1 VGAVVFLSGGVAAA
15 ADGPNPAAAPH
26 AAAPVVPDGPSGT
39 WVNGGKDA
47 CGQDITGSAATTVRA
62 QSYLP
67 LSRWSDVASSLHDR
81 LDADFFSDIYDK
93 IQRRLVFSNLLS
105 AGNSMWN
112 VAASMT
118 SSATEFCPLNDA
130 GFKADSLAASFG
142 NAVFGAKALLP
153 AIFVAAIAATL
164 WQAYRRRSVAGA
176 FRTMARPV
184 LVLSL
189 TAVMLWGASRSTDS
203 APGTG
208 SPWWLATKVNT
219 GINTVAGSLSSS
231 FADTDPPSSLIALS
245 DDGVNVSCAKM
256 LVQLHEEYA
265 ATFGPSRIR
274 QLSATVPLTV
284 SKMWEQTGLTAWARV
299 QFGQDENNSN
309 TARVFCR
316 LLESRLNNTDRGDRV
331 PGQMYLSQLAA
342 AGMPTPGG
350 AVFAGSAASDR
361 QIDQT
366 MIAWAACNW
375 NGNAFT
381 VNNQPPNDWTTF
393 GLGGESGGTDSD
405 STDMTAAG
413 TDPVTPDACQKW
425 WTASDYG
432 SSGLDD
438 SFNVEDDPLFINA
451 QASATGQYGIS
462 DFLLS
467 WHGNLTADAMVTSAT
482 YLVSSLV
489 MMIVYGGMSLGIIVA
504 KVAMMVML
512 ALLFLAALLSL
523 WISSPGRASRLT
535 QFAKYFLGLTVF
547 VFGITMLFNLINLV
561 TLFLASVGAG
571 IFGQGSFMAIV
582 WAGLS
587 PIIAVI
593 VLHMLFKHLLRVP
606 SPFKPSGALAW
617 AGAVGGIGAAA
628 AVGFDRLG
636 HRGRGLLSDVAAGAW
651 RRGRRGHTGRGPQE
665 EADAHGQ
672 RRGPSD
678 KVNLSPTGA
687 TGESPPPGNAA
698 AGRSR
703 DESDPSTET
712 GAGVPPA
719 EASGQTPAWPDADPE
734 PQPDSL
740 NGAPVSPD
748 IAGDQPAPSDMPVA
762 TPNGRTASTPAESL
776 VTPEAARV
784 ARRAATRS
792 AVAGRA
798 AAVGRAAWR
807 HKGKIA
813 LGAVVAMPVLGLPA
827 LSLVAAAQTVGAA
840 AAGAGGAAFAS
851 PVATAVTAAA
861 GLALRNRV
869 REYRK
874 SIAASTAG
882 GHEPPKVPPATSD
895 DQFPPQGEQSSRA
908 HLNGRRW
915 RDDDRG
921 SVVGVAG
928 SETIGPG
935 LSSHGG
941 QQTSAPL
948 HFSGPPSPRPRR
960 RSDDAGDTEGIDA
973 AAKAT

>member
-1 VGAVVFLSGGVAAA
+1 MLITGAVLVGAVVFLGGGVAVA
-15 ADGPNPAAAPH
+15 ADDPNPAAARH

-47 CGQDITGSAATTVRA
+47 CGQDVAGSAATTVRA

-153 AIFVAAIAATL
+153 AIFVVAIAATL

-256 LVQLHEEYA
+256 LVQLYEEYA

-316 LLESRLNNTDRGDRV
+316 LLESRLNNTDGGDRV

-405 STDMTAAG
+405 STDMTSAG

-678 KVNLSPTGA
+678 KINLGA
-687 TGESPPPGNAA
+687 TGPQEAAPADQDAA
-698 AGRSR
+698 AGRPTGASDTATEPSAGESHAEPR
-703 DESDPSTET
+703 SAIDSDPP
-712 GAGVPPA
+712 GPA
-719 EASGQTPAWPDADPE
+719 EPPIGTD
-734 PQPDSL
+734 QPD
-740 NGAPVSPD
+740 
-748 IAGDQPAPSDMPVA
+748 PSDPAV
-762 TPNGRTASTPAESL
+762 PSSNGRNATTPTAST
-776 VTPEAARV
+776 VTPDAVRA
-784 ARRAATRS
+784 ARRALI
-792 AVAGRA
+792 AGRA
-798 AAVGRAAWR
+798 SAAGRAIWR

-813 LGAVVAMPVLGLPA
+813 LGTVVAMPVLGLPA
-827 LSLVAAAQTVGAA
+827 LSVVAAAQTV
-840 AAGAGGAAFAS
+840 AGAGGAAIAS
-851 PVATAVTAAA
+851 PVATAMTAAA
-861 GLALRNRV
+861 GQALRNRV
-869 REYRK
+869 HQYRK
-874 SIAASTAG
+874 NIAATTSG
-882 GHEPPKVPPATSD
+882 GNEPPRGPPTSSTGQPPTLS
-895 DQFPPQGEQSSRA
+895 DQAAEARP
-908 HLNGRRW
+908 NGRRW
-915 RDDDRG
+915 SDDDQEVTG
-921 SVVGVAG
+921 EV
-928 SETIGPG
+928 IGQPDP
-935 LSSHGG
+935 
-941 QQTSAPL
+941 AAN
-948 HFSGPPSPRPRR
+948 HFAGPPSPRPRR
-960 RSDDAGDTEGIDA
+960 LADA
-973 AAKAT
+973 ASPFEDDQGAEASL